1 MKTFSFCFG
10 IWMESRPACR
20 GHSPRVETAKIWS
33 PRSVPKT
40 CDKNANDSEGG
51 QPKKGN
57 LTDGT
62 GGPHE
67 LTHRLNRHLTDDA

>member
-1 MKTFSFCFG
+1 MKTFSFCFR
-10 IWMESRPACR
+10 IRMESQPARR

-33 PRSVPKT
+33 SRSVSKT

-51 QPKKGN
+51 QPKRGN
-57 LTDGT
+57 LSDGT

-67 LTHRLNRHLTDDA
+67 LKH